1 MGHYR
6 IVRFRI
12 VSDGNMRHPKG
23 DIVKIADRKAIA
35 ARSEFSLATWDEDT
49 VSAFLNADLKSSAH
63 ASWVQGLFC
72 LVNGDI
78 VPDTEKGG
86 FKGAAMSYGKLADAR
101 NEKLAGKLG
110 VTVGELGSVWA
121 KGTMSKGVA
130 VLTTFKSYDEIME
143 LSAAELS
150 AWVTELSELGALS
163 TVYAQMFPPKQQDD
177 KDPLAVLGHLVSN
190 CSAYAAKH
198 GLNGE
203 FGAMLQT
210 VLGQLNGQV

>member
-1 MGHYR
+1 M
-6 IVRFRI
+6 
-12 VSDGNMRHPKG
+12 
-23 DIVKIADRKAIA
+23 KIADRKAIA
-35 ARSEFSLATWDEDT
+35 ARSEFSLAIWDEDT

-78 VPDTEKGG
+78 VPDVENGG
-86 FKGAAMSYGKLADAR
+86 FKGAAMSYGKLAAAR

-130 VLTTFKSYDEIME
+130 VLTSFKSYEQIME

-177 KDPLAVLGHLVSN
+177 KDPSAVLAQLITTAIN
-190 CSAYAAKH
+190 YAAKH
-198 GLNGE
+198 GLD
-203 FGAMLQT
+203 FDT
-210 VLGQLNGQV
+210 VLATVKGGV